1 MERSLYPNLKL
12 TMYRTGIRQNML
24 AKSVGINEAY
34 LSRIINGTRQPG
46 PQVQELIARVLHE
59 NVEWLFQKS
68 MRTDESSVLRESK
81 TKELG
86 AA

>member
-34 LSRIINGTRQPG
+34 LSRIMNGTRQPG
-46 PQVQELIARVLHE
+46 PEVRAQIAQALRE
-59 NVEWLFQKS
+59 NAEWLFQQSRVAAEAPLELS
-68 MRTDESSVLRESK
+68 MK
-81 TKELG
+81 I
-86 AA
+86 